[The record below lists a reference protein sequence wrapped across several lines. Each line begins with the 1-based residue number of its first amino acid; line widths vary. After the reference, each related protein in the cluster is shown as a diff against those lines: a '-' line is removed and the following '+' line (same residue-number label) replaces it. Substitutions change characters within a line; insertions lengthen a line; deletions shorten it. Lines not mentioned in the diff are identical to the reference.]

1 VVLLY
6 NVKVICVSQY
16 IIGGIHVCRVW
27 GYASVWDHLLDI
39 QAMAKKAQPAVVP
52 AWFKPMLRQQQTMMA
67 QQMDFN
73 QSLSESVKRLQK
85 QPAAALGDANQPE
98 LRAFATAAAKAVT
111 ESLSEGVKRV
121 YIEDNEDDWE
131 ANIPPSC

>member
-1 VVLLY
+1 MVLLY
-6 NVKVICVSQY
+6 NVKAICVSQY

-39 QAMAKKAQPAVVP
+39 QAMAAKAQLAAVP
-52 AWFKPMLRQQQTMMA
+52 AWFRPLLQKQQDMMA

-73 QSLSESVKRLQK
+73 HSLSESVERLQK

>member
-1 VVLLY
+1 
-6 NVKVICVSQY
+6 
-16 IIGGIHVCRVW
+16 
-27 GYASVWDHLLDI
+27 
-39 QAMAKKAQPAVVP
+39 MAKKAQPAVVP

-73 QSLSESVKRLQK
+73 HSLSESINRLQK